1 VPIAAGALLVDIM
14 VFAMGD
20 TPLIESNNALHD
32 SRPWLLMTTL
42 E

>member
-1 VPIAAGALLVDIM
+1 IM

-20 TPLIESNNALHD
+20 TPLIKSNKALHD

-42 E
+42 KESKN